1 MSSLV
6 LPSGAW
12 HRAMGT
18 YGPDTETLKA
28 TGPSLPIEGAN
39 HLLPAGLRGSTAV
52 MCLPEDYPC
61 RGAPGSR
68 GRAAGDPK
76 AMDIPPTAL
85 LLGPHW
91 VELRGNTALSGMEL
105 CVLGRLTSPGSGLG
119 LGHAHTPRVRALL
132 VEQRRYHKLKCPSE
146 RKCVCAPH
154 AASMLHLTQWVC
166 VRKDVSEKA
175 WVCWFLG
182 GFGHTTGHMES

>member
-18 YGPDTETLKA
+18 YSPDTETLKA
-28 TGPSLPIEGAN
+28 TGPSLPIEGVN
-39 HLLPAGLRGSTAV
+39 HLRPAGLRRSTAV

-76 AMDIPPTAL
+76 AMDILPTAL
-85 LLGPHW
+85 LLGLHW
-91 VELRGNTALSGMEL
+91 VELRVTLHSLGWS
-105 CVLGRLTSPGSGLG
+105 CV
-119 LGHAHTPRVRALL
+119 
-132 VEQRRYHKLKCPSE
+132 
-146 RKCVCAPH
+146 
-154 AASMLHLTQWVC
+154 
-166 VRKDVSEKA
+166 
-175 WVCWFLG
+175 FL
-182 GFGHTTGHMES
+182 ED